1 MTTSVLD
8 PSLPSQNIPD
18 DVVIDA
24 LIAGI
29 VRIRRRVEIYEA
41 DGITH
46 WDIPR
51 WDARLVDGQVTID
64 RTRDERRMLD
74 LQLENS
80 DDVLRM
86 DPRNGLYYDKII
98 KVFWGIRYFDEFGLP
113 RIWET
118 QIGEFM
124 IDQISETYF
133 PDVVKITG
141 RDYSKKCLTS
151 RIKSSVQFP
160 KNTSVETIITAL
172 AANAG
177 VNKIALPFTG
187 QAYAR
192 DVVFERGTERWKI
205 IKDLADSIG
214 YEVYFTGNGY
224 LTMRPYGDPSMS
236 PISWVFRPGK
246 IDGTLVKYERSAND
260 SRIKNH
266 IIVTGTSITN
276 LNGITEVVF
285 AEALNNDPDSPT
297 RIARIGDRVDI
308 FESELIT
315 DRTQAQSLA
324 NTRLMIS
331 ALEEYQINFSSLII
345 PWLEA
350 GDIVDIVDDTATE
363 YVPKRF
369 LLASFTFPLQLG
381 AMTGVARRVTITGTR
396 EQLEYH

>member
-1 MTTSVLD
+1 MTTPVLD

-29 VRIRRRVEIYEA
+29 VRVKRRAEIYEA
-41 DGITH
+41 DGITP

-51 WDARLVDGQVTID
+51 WDARLVDGQVTVD
-64 RTRDERRMLD
+64 RTRDERRMMD
-74 LQLENS
+74 MQFDNS
-80 DDVLRM
+80 DDLLRM
-86 DPRNGLYYDKII
+86 DPRDGFYYDKII
-98 KVFWGIRYFDEFGLP
+98 KVFWGIRYFGQSGIE

-124 IDQISETYF
+124 IDQITEAYF
-133 PDVVKITG
+133 PDVVKVTG

-151 RIKSSVQFP
+151 KIKSSVEFP
-160 KNTSVETIITAL
+160 KNTSVENIIAAL

-177 VNKIALPFTG
+177 VSKIALPFTG

-205 IKDLADSIG
+205 IQELADSIG

-224 LTMRPYGDPSMS
+224 LTMRPYGDPAMS
-236 PISWVFRPGK
+236 PISWIFRPGK
-246 IDGTLVKYERSAND
+246 LDGTLVKYERSAND

-266 IIVTGTSITN
+266 IIVTGASITN
-276 LNGITEVVF
+276 LSGFTEVVF
-285 AEALNNDPDSPT
+285 AEALNTDPGSPT
-297 RIARIGDRVDI
+297 RIARIGDRVDFI
-308 FESELIT
+308 ESDLIT
-315 DRTQAQSLA
+315 DRTQAQTLA
-324 NTRLMIS
+324 NTRLMIG

-345 PWLEA
+345 PWLDA

-369 LLASFTFPLQLG
+369 LLVSFTFPLQLG